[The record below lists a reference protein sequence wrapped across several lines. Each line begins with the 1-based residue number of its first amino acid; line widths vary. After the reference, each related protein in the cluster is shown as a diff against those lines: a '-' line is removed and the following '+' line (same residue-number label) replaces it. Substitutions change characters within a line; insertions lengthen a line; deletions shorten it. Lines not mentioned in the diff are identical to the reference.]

1 MLGGVALNALGNTSC
16 LCSFQS
22 TKSYEPQVLD
32 AYIWFIAIYVITH
45 YFAAAVFVNGE
56 IVELVLL

>member
-1 MLGGVALNALGNTSC
+1 MLWVTLVG
-16 LCSFQS
+16 LCSLQS